1 MKRDNFFFITENID
15 CGKRHNLDWVEDNFV
30 QGSPASATAGFLT
43 LSLGISKLKW
53 LLILFLIGL
62 GLLIGKAGYLQV
74 VKGQYYFALAENN
87 RIRTDY
93 VKAPRGVIYDR
104 NNNPLVQNL
113 SGFSLIIV
121 PANLPKDMEQRSG
134 IITQVASFA
143 QMDVSEVNSIID
155 AAHNFYFQPLVVKTG
170 INYEEALKLK
180 IKSAELPGVSVE
192 TDSWRKYLTAT
203 STSHVMGYIG
213 KISAPEYDKYRT
225 EYLLSDNI
233 GKSGIEKQYEALL
246 RGIHGQTRVEVDS
259 LGRPKKIVAQ
269 TKAVSGSDILLTID
283 AKLQDEIYRILT
295 AHLKDKYGAVVV
307 VSNPQNGEV
316 LALVDYPS
324 YDNNLFTGGISH
336 DAYNAL
342 LNDKLRP
349 LFARSFLGEYPSG
362 STIKPVV
369 AAAALEQK
377 IVTRNTSFLS
387 SGGLRIGQWT
397 FPDWKGGGHGTTNVV
412 KAIAES
418 VNTYF
423 YYVGGGYG
431 DFVGLGV
438 EQLGTYFRKFGLG
451 ESLGIDLP
459 SEQDGFVPTEEW
471 KQEAKGERWY
481 IGDTYHLSIGQ
492 GDLTATPL
500 QMNSVTATIANGGT
514 LYRPRLLKEII
525 HPDGQHEAK
534 LPQVI
539 TEQVV
544 DPGVLQ
550 IVREGMRETV
560 LSGSARSLQS
570 IATEVAGKTGTAQ
583 WNSKE
588 KNHAWFTAFAP
599 YENPQVAITVLVEAG
614 GEGSSIAVPIAR
626 DVLNYIFPSPAIE
639 SSGSTEIVS
648 P

>member
-1 MKRDNFFFITENID
+1 MKRNNFFFITENID

-30 QGSPASATAGFLT
+30 QGSPADTTGFLS
-43 LSLGISKLKW
+43 LSLGMNKLKW
-53 LLILFLIGL
+53 LLIVFFVGL

-74 VKGQYYFALAENN
+74 MQGQYYFGLAENN

-93 VKAPRGVIYDR
+93 VKAPRGIIYDR

-113 SGFSLIIV
+113 SGFSLIVV
-121 PANLPKDMEQRSG
+121 PSNLPKDAGQRTDVLG
-134 IITQVASFA
+134 QVARLA
-143 QMDVSEVNSIID
+143 QMDISEINTIID
-155 AAHNFYFQPLVVKTG
+155 GAHNFYFQPLVVKTG

-180 IKSAELPGVSVE
+180 IKSAELPGVSIE

-213 KISAPEYDKYRT
+213 KISAPEYEQYRT
-225 EYLLSDNI
+225 DYLLSDNI
-233 GKSGIEKQYEALL
+233 GKSGIEKQYETLI

-259 LGRPKKIVAQ
+259 LGRPKKIIAQ

-283 AKLQDEIYRILT
+283 SKLQDEIYRILT
-295 AHLKDKYGAVVV
+295 AQLKDKYGAVVV

-377 IVTRNTSFLS
+377 IVTRDTSFLS
-387 SGGLRIGQWT
+387 TGGLRIGQWT
-397 FPDWKGGGHGTTNVV
+397 FPDWKGGGHGTTNVI

-431 DFVGLGV
+431 DFTGLGV
-438 EQLGTYFRKFGLG
+438 ERLGTYFRKFGLG
-451 ESLGIDLP
+451 EVLGIDLP
-459 SEQDGFVPTEEW
+459 SEQDGFVPTEQW
-471 KQEAKGERWY
+471 KEETKGEQWY
-481 IGDTYHLSIGQ
+481 IGDTYHLAIGQ

-500 QMNSVTATIANGGT
+500 QMNTVTATIANGGT

-539 TEQVV
+539 TGQVV
-544 DPGVLQ
+544 DPEVLK
-550 IVREGMRETV
+550 IVREGMRQTV
-560 LSGSARSLQS
+560 LAGSARSLQS
-570 IATEVAGKTGTAQ
+570 VATEVAGKTGTAQ

-626 DVLNYIFPSPAIE
+626 DVLNYLFPKSVPATVDSAEASSP
-639 SSGSTEIVS
+639 
-648 P
+648 